1 MSPGKEKSAMFIE
14 WGEKRGVAGV
24 SPGRKKGGCGGV
36 PREKKGVVVPGLEV
50 VRVDRGE
57 GRGCV
62 KKLKYF

>member
-24 SPGRKKGGCGGV
+24 SPG
-36 PREKKGVVVPGLEV
+36 EKKGVVVPGLEV